1 MARPTT
7 KNIEIENSN
16 PIGLPITFSQF
27 VKNPLMGLLFI
38 GILLLFYLVYDMKST
53 INRQE
58 YQIQKLETEVRENS
72 RTIAE
77 LKQENGSLKAEL
89 QTRKELNNIR

>member
-1 MARPTT
+1 MARPIA
-7 KNIEIENSN
+7 KNIEAETSN
-16 PIGLPITFSQF
+16 PMGLPITFSQF
-27 VKNPLMGLLFI
+27 VKNPFMGLLFI

-53 INRQE
+53 INKQE

>member
-1 MARPTT
+1 MR
-7 KNIEIENSN
+7 
-16 PIGLPITFSQF
+16 
-27 VKNPLMGLLFI
+27 
-38 GILLLFYLVYDMKST
+38 ST